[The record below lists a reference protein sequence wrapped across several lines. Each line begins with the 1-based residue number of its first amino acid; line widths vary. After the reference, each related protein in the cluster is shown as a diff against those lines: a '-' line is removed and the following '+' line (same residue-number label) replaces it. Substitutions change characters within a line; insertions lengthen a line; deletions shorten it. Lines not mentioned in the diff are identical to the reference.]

1 MWQWMHGLP
10 EEEPDVDGFTLCPAM
25 SLVNHAN
32 HIEKEGYDYVRPTG
46 TTYHRKAPVGISMKA

>member
-1 MWQWMHGLP
+1 MHGLP